1 MAANASAIDP
11 KLQSRLAD
19 GSLAGQWT
27 LDPSRSSVALQSK
40 SMWGMAAVKGS
51 FTEVSGQAVI
61 SPTSEASGT
70 ITVGSASID
79 TKNAQRDKHLRS
91 ADFFLSDKYPQIVF
105 TAQQVTRGDDGA
117 TTTGTL
123 QVRDRTLPLTVPV
136 AVSALDDDAIQLD
149 ATVHID
155 RSDFGLTWN
164 RIGMASMKN
173 VLTVRAVFTRG

>member
-1 MAANASAIDP
+1 MAANARTIDP
-11 KLQSRLAD
+11 KLEPRLAD

-40 SMWGMAAVKGS
+40 SMWGMAPVKGS
-51 FTEVSGQAVI
+51 FSEVSGRAII
-61 SPTSEASGT
+61 SPSGEASGT

-91 ADFFLSDKYPQIVF
+91 ADFFLSDKHPQIVF
-105 TAQQVTRGDDGA
+105 TAQQVTLGDDGA
-117 TTTGTL
+117 SATGTL
-123 QVRDRTLPLTVPV
+123 QVRDRTRPLTVPV
-136 AVSALDDDAIQLD
+136 AVCALDDDAIQLD

-173 VLTVRAVFTRG
+173 TLTVRAVLTRS